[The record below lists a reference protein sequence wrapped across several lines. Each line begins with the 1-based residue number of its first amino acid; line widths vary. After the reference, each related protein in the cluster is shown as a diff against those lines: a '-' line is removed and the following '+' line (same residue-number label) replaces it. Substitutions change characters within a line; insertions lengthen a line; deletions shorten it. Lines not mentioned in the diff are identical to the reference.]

1 MCAFC
6 RAHGIFVPI
15 SYHPF
20 SLRMKN
26 VAAYRTFGLIT
37 VVAIYFL
44 IWVGGAVRSTGSGMG
59 CPDWP
64 KCFGQY
70 IPPTDISQLP
80 PDYKTRFAVKGK
92 EIADFNPVKTWIEY
106 INRLIGALIGL
117 FVLITA
123 VLSFAYWNGGKRYI
137 TFLSILSVFLVGF
150 QAWLG
155 SIVVATDLHEG
166 MITLHMVMALLIVGI
181 LIFTVAKA
189 RLEQNSAAWAVPSFY
204 YKKLG
209 VLLPVCLVLGLIQ
222 IVLGTQVRETIDVI
236 AKNLGENLRAE
247 WVDQLGVSFY
257 IHRSFS
263 LLILGLHI
271 YLVKL
276 LIQSRAIAAANAGKW
291 LLALIGIAIFSG
303 VVLAY
308 FAMPAFVQ
316 PLHLLLGTVMF
327 GLQFW
332 IFIKIHSIGRA

>member
-1 MCAFC
+1 
-6 RAHGIFVPI
+6 
-15 SYHPF
+15 
-20 SLRMKN
+20 MKN

-37 VVAIYFL
+37 IIAIYFL
-44 IWVGGAVRSTGSGMG
+44 IWVGGVVRSTGSGMG

-80 PDYKTRFAVKGK
+80 PDYKTRFAVQGK

-117 FVLITA
+117 FVLATA
-123 VLSFAYWNGGKRYI
+123 FFSFSYWNRGKRYI
-137 TFLSILSVFLVGF
+137 TFLSVLAVFLVGF

-166 MITLHMVMALLIVGI
+166 MITLHMVMALVIVGI

-189 RLEQNSAAWAVPSFY
+189 RLEQQPAAWGVPSWV
-204 YKKLG
+204 YKRLS
-209 VLLPVCLVLGLIQ
+209 LVLVACLSLGLVQ
-222 IVLGTQVRETIDVI
+222 IILGTQVREMVDVV
-236 AKNLGENLRAE
+236 AKKMGENLRAE
-247 WVDQLGVSFY
+247 WIDQLGLSFY

-263 LLILGLHI
+263 LLILGLHL
-271 YLVKL
+271 YLVKI
-276 LIQSRAIAAANAGKW
+276 LIASRSIAAANAGKW
-291 LLALIGIAIFSG
+291 LLGLIVVAILTG

-308 FAMPAFVQ
+308 LAMPAFVQ
-316 PLHLLLGTVMF
+316 PLHLLLGTIMF

-332 IFIKIHSIGRA
+332 IFVKIHSIGKG